1 MEVRSFAVGLG
12 ILLATTSCAPKSQ
25 NAEPSPTGISSVSP
39 SPTQSQTNASSPTPS
54 LSPSPTQPAT
64 DCGGL
69 KDNSNDPVPSFKESD
84 TIYYLFGCFDNR
96 LVVRVKDGVGQVVH
110 VPLWSE
116 YFYGTISF
124 EGSVPVESVVF
135 SNGVISKYIP
145 TYSGSATDLRAI
157 GYARI
162 VGPTINVEDYFDQ
175 DCLDYMQL
183 TGKKDCTNMKTGYAD
198 WLQTGDKDSWK
209 NGLPN

>member
-1 MEVRSFAVGLG
+1 MKIRSTALGLG
-12 ILLATTSCAPKSQ
+12 VVLALTGCVPSNQAITPAPS
-25 NAEPSPTGISSVSP
+25 GISTLSP
-39 SPTQSQTNASSPTPS
+39 RPSSTDSQIISPTPTA
-54 LSPSPTQPAT
+54 L

-69 KDNSNDPVPSFKESD
+69 KDNSNEPIPSVKETD

-96 LVVRVKDGVGQVVH
+96 LVVRIKDGVGQVVH

-124 EGSVPVESVVF
+124 AGPVPVESAIF
-135 SNGVISKYIP
+135 SDGTVSKFTP
-145 TYSGSATDLRAI
+145 TYSGTAVDLRAV

-162 VGPTINVEDYFDQ
+162 VGPTLNVKDYYDQ

-183 TGKKDCTNMKTGYAD
+183 TGKKDCTKMKSGYAD